1 MDGWEKVN
9 KIVYKNTKL
18 QKKMLNNI
26 MVTSLAT
33 QFIWKITES
42 DYTLM
47 ALSSFFVSFLNK
59 VANYKRILIM
69 IIIKLSFPYSDDNK
83 FSIPQHQKPQQKQQ
97 AKMQCRKWE
106 PTTTTT
112 KKLWAYVIDVN
123 TPWNGFSIL
132 FYNHSVHQINNS
144 THFVK
149 LLHLGNFIRVQ

>member
-1 MDGWEKVN
+1 MDEK
-9 KIVYKNTKL
+9 KWMKL
-18 QKKMLNNI
+18 YAKKMLNNI

-47 ALSSFFVSFLNK
+47 ALSSFFVFFSNK

-97 AKMQCRKWE
+97 AKLNIEQKKCSAENEKKWE
-106 PTTTTT
+106 PEKVMGLCNWCKHTM
-112 KKLWAYVIDVN
+112 KWIFYFVLQSFC
-123 TPWNGFSIL
+123 TPD
-132 FYNHSVHQINNS
+132 
-144 THFVK
+144 K
-149 LLHLGNFIRVQ
+149 